1 MNELTTFK
9 NPMFGEIRTIE
20 EDGKVLFCGS
30 DVAKALGYKNA
41 SKTLSDHCKG
51 VTKQYIPRPQN
62 PDQPIEMSF
71 IPEGDVYRLITRSKL
86 PGVEKFESW
95 ILGEITPTIHQW
107 KNEHKNIGTD
117 IKCTKNDEL
126 TTFNNPVFGK
136 VRTLSIDNE
145 PWFVGKDV
153 AEALGYVK
161 PENALAAHIEDIDK
175 TTTLIQGDGSNYK
188 SKTTIINES
197 GLYSLI
203 LSSKL
208 PTAKE
213 FKHWVT
219 SEVLPSIRKYGGY
232 ITGQENMSG
241 DELMARAILFA
252 QNKICELESK
262 AQALNA
268 KIEEDAPA
276 VAFANDIAN
285 SKGAITF
292 DQYTKSLFD
301 HYEIKNG
308 RNRLFSL
315 LREMGV
321 LKSNNIPYQK
331 YMEYGWF
338 RVREVV
344 KKDTVYNQ
352 TLIRGVGQQKIY
364 EIIKENYQT

>member
-30 DVAKALGYKNA
+30 DVVKALGYKNT

-107 KNEHKNIGTD
+107 KNEHKNVETD
-117 IKCTKNDEL
+117 VKHSENNKI

-153 AEALGYVK
+153 AEILGYGDTDQ
-161 PENALAAHIEDIDK
+161 ALRNHVEAEDK
-175 TTTLIQGDGSNYK
+175 LTRLIDGSDQKRNMVV
-188 SKTTIINES
+188 INES

-219 SEVLPSIRKYGGY
+219 SEVLPSIRKHGGY

-292 DQYTKSLFD
+292 DQYAKSLFD
-301 HYEIKNG
+301 RYEIKIG